1 MSKKT
6 KIKINKI
13 DITQNLF
20 TITSH
25 KNETYVSPIIR
36 GSVEFKIYNENGKEV
51 HLGNLDEN
59 DIITVYFNNSNINS
73 IIKIKIKNKYVFNS
87 ESSDESYD
95 IIF

>member
-1 MSKKT
+1 MSEKT

-25 KNETYVSPIIR
+25 KNEIYTAPIIR
-36 GSVEFKIYNENGKEV
+36 GSVDFKIYNMNGDEV
-51 HLGNLDEN
+51 HLGNLEEN
-59 DIITVYFNNSNINS
+59 DIITIYSNNTNINS

-87 ESSDESYD
+87 DSSDESYD
-95 IIF
+95 LIF

>member
-25 KNETYVSPIIR
+25 KNDIYTAPIIR
-36 GSVEFKIYNENGKEV
+36 GSVDFKIYNENGKEV
-51 HLGNLDEN
+51 HLGNLEEN
-59 DIITVYFNNSNINS
+59 DMITVYFNNSNINS

-87 ESSDESYD
+87 DSSDESYD
-95 IIF
+95 FIF